1 MFEITTSVRKMLA
14 LDGKNKII
22 QGATSSGKTYGIIPI
37 LYDKALE
44 TPNTL
49 ITIVAETV
57 PSLKDGCV
65 KIFQDFMF
73 EQKRWREDC
82 WLGNPM
88 QYTLPNRSK
97 LQFKSFDS
105 EGKAKASG
113 KREILFINEANHV
126 PYGIA
131 DALMIRTTKEVWI
144 DFNADSEFWG
154 HTELLKEPNTDFLKL
169 TYLDNEQIPEGTL
182 LKMLTRKAKAEQENI
197 SGQRGYWWNWWQVYG
212 LGEVGSLQGVVFSN
226 WSEIDSIPKEANKLG
241 FGVDFGYTN
250 DPTTVIMV
258 YEYNGLHIYDEV
270 IYQTGLLNSDIAALM
285 KANDITKR
293 DIGYA
298 DSADPKSIVDINR
311 YGYTLKPVKKGADSI
326 MYGVGIMQEN
336 AFMITKRS
344 VNLRKELQNYC
355 WAKDK
360 DGNEINKPI
369 DNWNHG
375 LDAIRYLEMELKLNK
390 RGKRRVR
397 SFG

>member
-1 MFEITTSVRKMLA
+1 MIA
-14 LDGKNKII
+14 LKGKNKII

-65 KIFQDFMF
+65 KIFQDFMY
-73 EQKRWREDC
+73 EEGRWRDEC

-169 TYLDNEQIPEGTL
+169 TYLDNESIPEGTL
-182 LKMLTRKAKAEQENI
+182 DKLLTRKAKAEQEDVN
-197 SGQRGYWWNWWQVYG
+197 GQRGYWWNWWQVYG

-226 WSEIDSIPKEANKLG
+226 WSEIDSVPKEANKLG

-258 YEYNGLHIYDEV
+258 YEYSGLHIYDEV

>member
-1 MFEITTSVRKMLA
+1 MFEVTTAVRKMLA
-14 LDGKNKII
+14 LKGKNKII

-49 ITIVAETV
+49 ITIVAETI

-73 EQKRWREDC
+73 NEGRWREDC

-126 PYGIA
+126 PFAIA
-131 DALMIRTTKEVWI
+131 DALMIRTTREVWI

-169 TYLDNEQIPEGTL
+169 TYLDNESIPSGTL
-182 LKMLTRKAKAEQENI
+182 EKMLTRKAKAEQEERE
-197 SGQRGYWWNWWQVYG
+197 GRKGYWWNWWQVYG
-212 LGEVGSLQGVVFSN
+212 LGEIGRLQGVVFNN
-226 WSEIDSIPKEANKLG
+226 WSEIERVPDGARFIG
-241 FGVDFGYTN
+241 YGVDFGYTN
-250 DPTTVIMV
+250 DPTTVV
-258 YEYNGLHIYDEV
+258 KGYEYNGQRIYDEV
-270 IYQTGLLNSDIAALM
+270 VYQTGLLNNDIADLL
-285 KANDITKR
+285 KANGITKR

-298 DSADPKSIVDINR
+298 DSADPKSIADINR
-311 YGYTLKPVKKGADSI
+311 YGFRLKPVVKGADSI
-326 MYGVGIMQEN
+326 MYGVGLMQEQP
-336 AFMITKRS
+336 FKITSRS
-344 VNLRKELQNYC
+344 LNFKKELNNYC

-360 DGNEINKPI
+360 DGSEINKPI
-369 DNWNHG
+369 DAFNHAI
-375 LDAIRYLEMELKLNK
+375 DAARYLEMMVKLKPVYK
-390 RGKRRVR
+390 PIKMRY
-397 SFG
+397 